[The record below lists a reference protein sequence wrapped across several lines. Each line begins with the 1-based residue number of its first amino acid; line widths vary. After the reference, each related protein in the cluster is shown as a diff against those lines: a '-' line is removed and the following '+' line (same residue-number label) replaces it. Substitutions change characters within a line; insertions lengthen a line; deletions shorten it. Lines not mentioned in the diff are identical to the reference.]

1 MVLAKIFQYLFVH
14 QKDNP
19 HKPPAKVK
27 RIREEML
34 RALDNRKKIAVDSSR
49 RAFKR
54 KNRIEEGGVL
64 GSRMKK
70 E

>member
-1 MVLAKIFQYLFVH
+1 MH

-19 HKPPAKVK
+19 HKQPAKVK

-34 RALDNRKKIAVDSSR
+34 RALENRKKIVADSSR
-49 RAFKR
+49 SALKR
-54 KNRIEEGGVL
+54 KNKVEEGKAL
-64 GSRMKK
+64 GSRMKR

>member
-1 MVLAKIFQYLFVH
+1 MH

-19 HKPPAKVK
+19 HKQPAKVK

-34 RALDNRKKIAVDSSR
+34 RALENIKKIVVDSSR
-49 RAFKR
+49 NAFKR
-54 KNRIEEGGVL
+54 KNKVEEGRVL
-64 GSRMKK
+64 GSRMKR